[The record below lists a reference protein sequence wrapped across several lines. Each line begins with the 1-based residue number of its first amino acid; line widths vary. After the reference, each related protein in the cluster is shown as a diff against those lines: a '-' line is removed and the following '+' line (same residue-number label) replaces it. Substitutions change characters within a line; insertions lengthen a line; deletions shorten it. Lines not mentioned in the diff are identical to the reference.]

1 MKPIKNIKQIYFF
14 SLHSIKISSPK
25 NIKNYIKK
33 KKKKKMRELKNL
45 NVMLKKKKKKVI
57 KINEL
62 EEDLRVEIVKRR
74 MKEKAV
80 SFKMKN
86 IEVAGKKLE
95 LEEGIKA
102 ETIIKTEGSKLKILR
117 EVIEK
122 QSLKN

>member
-1 MKPIKNIKQIYFF
+1 MSN
-14 SLHSIKISSPK
+14 PK
-25 NIKNYIKK
+25 KKKK

-122 QSLKN
+122 QSLKNWIQREN

>member
-1 MKPIKNIKQIYFF
+1 
-14 SLHSIKISSPK
+14 
-25 NIKNYIKK
+25 
-33 KKKKKMRELKNL
+33 MRELKNL

-57 KINEL
+57 KIKINDL

-102 ETIIKTEGSKLKILR
+102 ETMIKTEGSKLKILR

>member
-1 MKPIKNIKQIYFF
+1 M
-14 SLHSIKISSPK
+14 SSPK
-25 NIKNYIKK
+25 KIKNSRQKKIKNERAKKSKRNAKEKEKK
-33 KKKKKMRELKNL
+33 K
-45 NVMLKKKKKKVI
+45 I

-74 MKEKAV
+74 MNEKAV